1 MDNKNEMF
9 ENELFTLTDENGNES
24 QFEMLG
30 TIEVDGKN
38 YVALIP
44 VEGDESNDEYVI
56 LRLDNDPDEG
66 EILVTIDDDEEFDR
80 VADEFED
87 AFMGELDCDAN
98 GFSVED
104 IEDEDHDCGCGC
116 SHCDEEDED

>member
-1 MDNKNEMF
+1 MDNKDDIF

-30 TIEVDGKN
+30 SLELDGKN

-56 LRLDNDPDEG
+56 LRLDNDPQEG

-87 AFMGELDCDAN
+87 AFMEELDCDAH

-104 IEDEDHDCGCGC
+104 DDDSCCGCAD
-116 SHCDEEDED
+116 CDEEDEV